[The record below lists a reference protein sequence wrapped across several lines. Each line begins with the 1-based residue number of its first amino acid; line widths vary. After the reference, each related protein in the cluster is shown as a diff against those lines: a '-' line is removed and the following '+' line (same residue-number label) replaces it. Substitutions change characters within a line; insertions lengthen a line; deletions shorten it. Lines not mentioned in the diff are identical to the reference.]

1 MHSGCYTLYQPL
13 DNSPPSINTMRVA
26 VAGGSGTIGAS
37 IITALASSNKKH
49 TPIILSRHNE
59 RNHKNTSTASESPAT
74 EVTLETRYVDYT
86 SHDSLVSALCDV
98 DAVISALLIPGPEL
112 VSYQVNLLHAA
123 EEAGCTRFA
132 PSEFALRKSVH
143 SEVDIDHAK
152 LAVWDAVQESVNKGN
167 IDVALFPCG
176 MFMNYLGIGAPR
188 STEALAGF
196 REGPHLFHLSD
207 PQGPWIEVPVG
218 EDGLFPS
225 ISMTDIRDVGRFVVA
240 ALEMEEPWGGREL
253 GMAGDTIGFAE
264 LIELCERYLGRAV
277 DVRQVTVS
285 QLERQLQSVD
295 PSDFLARMEIQYS
308 IVCGRGRSVVTP
320 TLNALCPHVQPLS
333 VKEFMEKFWM
343 V

>member
-1 MHSGCYTLYQPL
+1 
-13 DNSPPSINTMRVA
+13 MRVA

-37 IITALASSNKKH
+37 IINALASSNKKH
-49 TPIILSRHNE
+49 IPIILSRHNE
-59 RNHKNTSTASESPAT
+59 KNHKNTSTASASPT
-74 EVTLETRYVDYT
+74 GVTIETRYVDYT

-98 DAVISALLIPGPEL
+98 NAVISALLIPGPEF
-112 VSYQVNLLHAA
+112 VPYQINLLHAA

-143 SEVDIDHAK
+143 SEVDVDHAK
-152 LAVWDAVQESVNKGN
+152 LAVWDAVQESVDKGK
-167 IDVALFPCG
+167 IDAALFPCG

-188 STEALAGF
+188 SPEEALAGF

-207 PQGPWIEVPVG
+207 PQGPWMEVPVG

-225 ISMTDIRDVGRFVVA
+225 LSMTDIRDVGRFVVA

-253 GMAGDTIGFAE
+253 SMTGGTIGFAE
-264 LIELCERYLGRAV
+264 LIELCERCLGMAV
-277 DVRQVTVS
+277 EVRQVTVS
-285 QLERQLQSVD
+285 QLERRLQSVD

-308 IVCGRGRSVVTP
+308 IVCGRGGSVVTP
-320 TLNALCPHVQPLS
+320 TLNVLCPYVQPLS
-333 VKEFMEKFWM
+333 VKEFMERYWM

>member
-1 MHSGCYTLYQPL
+1 M
-13 DNSPPSINTMRVA
+13 
-26 VAGGSGTIGAS
+26 
-37 IITALASSNKKH
+37 
-49 TPIILSRHNE
+49 
-59 RNHKNTSTASESPAT
+59 
-74 EVTLETRYVDYT
+74 TLETRYVDYT

-277 DVRQVTVS
+277 EVRPVTVS

-308 IVCGRGRSVVTP
+308 IVCGRGGSVMTP